1 MPTSSAELV
10 AVGTAI
16 EFVVTV
22 ETDSV
27 ESVEFVATEYE
38 VVEIVEKFV

>member
-27 ESVEFVATEYE
+27 ESVATEYE